1 MILSAYSAC
10 IRHVGSFHELATTPI
25 AQGVNAVY
33 WERSLPGHY
42 GEVVRLL
49 GDGGG
54 EAITTLDEA
63 VLLDLP
69 LRPAIQKASLEPFAA
84 IVAGLKS

>member
-10 IRHVGSFHELATTPI
+10 IRHISSFHELANTPL
-25 AQGVNAVY
+25 ALGVNALY
-33 WERSLPGHY
+33 WERSSPGQY

-69 LRPAIQKASLEPFAA
+69 LSHAIQKASL
-84 IVAGLKS
+84 